1 MGSATD
7 GGEAA
12 GLSRPWLATVEKIF
26 TALVEIPAA
35 LLVTAEIIILF
46 MGVVSRY
53 GFRSPLIWSD
63 ELASILFLW
72 LAMLGAAIAFRRA
85 EHMRMT
91 ALVSQATPERRAFL
105 DMVGTCAALAF
116 LLLIAWPSFE
126 YAYEESYITTPALQI
141 ANSFRAAALPVGI
154 ALMAIFALLRLARV
168 GQLRTLLLAAT
179 TVVAIMALFWLAQ
192 PWLRQLGN
200 FNLII
205 FFVGVVGLCVF
216 AGIPIAFAF
225 GLSIFGYLVLT
236 TNTPLLVLVGRM
248 DEGMSHLILLSVP
261 LFVFLGLLI
270 EMTGMARAMVAF
282 LASLLGHVR
291 GGLHY
296 VLLGAMYL
304 VSGIS
309 GSKAADMAAVAP
321 VLFPEMKARGAKP
334 GDLVALL
341 AATGAQT
348 ETIPPSLVLI
358 TIGSVTGVSISALFT
373 GGLLPGVVLAL
384 TLSALVWWRYR
395 NEDLRHVR
403 RATPGEVGRTFI
415 IALPAI
421 ALPFVIRAA
430 VVEGIATATEVSTI
444 GIVYAIL
451 AGLLIYRRFDW
462 RRLKPM
468 LLDTACLSGAILLI
482 IGTATGMAWG
492 LTQSGFSRSLAAT
505 MAGLPG
511 GSLSFIAVSIVAFI
525 ILGSVLEGIPA
536 IVLFGPLLFPIARTV
551 GVHEV
556 HYAMIVILAM
566 GIGLFAPPFG
576 VGYYAACAIG
586 RVDPAEG
593 IRPIWGYM
601 LALFLGLLIVAAI
614 PSRSDS
620 CKKYPIGGRILEG
633 FSKCRLGKPA
643 QVSEH

>member
-1 MGSATD
+1 MAHAEFTEIVVSEVVV
-7 GGEAA
+7 EAPRRRSLI
-12 GLSRPWLATVEKIF
+12 GRIDSVLGV
-26 TALVEIPAA
+26 LVEIPAA
-35 LLVTAEIIILF
+35 LLVVAEIVILF
-46 MGVVSRY
+46 AGVVARY
-53 GFRSPLIWSD
+53 VLHQPLIWSD

-72 LAMLGAAIAFRRA
+72 LAMLGAVVAFRRG

-91 ALVSQATPERRAFL
+91 AMVAMAGPRLWAYLDVVATA
-105 DMVGTCAALAF
+105 AALAF
-116 LLLIAWPSFE
+116 LLMVAWPAYE
-126 YAYEESYITTPALQI
+126 YAYEESFITTPALQI
-141 ANSFRAAALPVGI
+141 ANIWRAAALPVGI
-154 ALMAIFALLRLARV
+154 GLMVLFALLRLLRV
-168 GQLRTLLLAAT
+168 ADVRTVLAAVL
-179 TVVAIMALFWLAQ
+179 TVAAVVALFWMAQ
-192 PWLRQLGN
+192 PVLKPLGN
-200 FNLII
+200 INLVI

-216 AGIPIAFAF
+216 AGVPIAFAF
-225 GLSIFGYLVLT
+225 GLAIFGYLALT
-236 TNTPLLVLVGRM
+236 TRTPLMVLVGRM

-296 VLLGAMYL
+296 VLVGAMYL

-309 GSKAADMAAVAP
+309 GAKAADMAAVAP

-358 TIGSVTGVSISALFT
+358 TIGSVTGVSIAALFT
-373 GGLLPGVVLAL
+373 GGLLPGVVLAF
-384 TLSALVWWRYR
+384 TLCTLVWWRYR
-395 NEDLRHVR
+395 NEDMSGVR
-403 RATPGEVGRTFI
+403 RATGSEIGKAFVVAVP
-415 IALPAI
+415 AL

-444 GIVYAIL
+444 GIVYGVL
-451 AGLLIYRRFDW
+451 AGLLVYRRFDW

-468 LLDTACLSGAILLI
+468 LIETAALSGAILLI

-492 LTQSGFSRSLAAT
+492 LTQSGFSRSLAAAMT
-505 MAGLPG
+505 GLPG
-511 GSLSFIAVSIVAFI
+511 GSASFIAVSILAFT

-536 IVLFGPLLFPIARTV
+536 IVLFGPLLFPIARAV

-556 HYAMIVILAM
+556 HYAMVIILAM

-593 IRPIWGYM
+593 IRPIWGYL
-601 LALFLGLLIVAAI
+601 LALLIGLIVVAI
-614 PSRSDS
+614 FPWIS
-620 CKKYPIGGRILEG
+620 IGFL
-633 FSKCRLGKPA
+633 
-643 QVSEH
+643 

>member
-1 MGSATD
+1 MVQIEFTPVTV
-7 GGEAA
+7 GEVSSPRRRSRAA
-12 GLSRPWLATVEKIF
+12 SLENWLGT
-26 TALVEIPAA
+26 LVEIPAA
-35 LLVTAEIIILF
+35 LLVVAEIVILF
-46 MGVVSRY
+46 AGVVARY
-53 GFRSPLIWSD
+53 VLRQPLIWSD

-72 LAMLGAAIAFRRA
+72 LAMLGAVVAFHRA

-91 ALVSQATPERRAFL
+91 AVVASAKPAMQAYL
-105 DMVGTCAALAF
+105 DVVATCASLAF
-116 LLLIAWPSFE
+116 LLLIVWSAYD
-126 YAYEESYITTPALQI
+126 YAYEESFITTPALQI
-141 ANSFRAAALPVGI
+141 PNTWRAAALPIGVG
-154 ALMAIFALLRLARV
+154 LMAVFALLRLVRSADVRI
-168 GQLRTLLLAAT
+168 TLAA
-179 TVVAIMALFWLAQ
+179 VLSVAAVIGLFWLAQ
-192 PWLRQLGN
+192 PWLRPLGN
-200 FNLII
+200 INLVI
-205 FFVGVVGLCVF
+205 FFVGVAGFCVF
-216 AGIPIAFAF
+216 AGVPIAFGF
-225 GLSIFGYLVLT
+225 GLAVFGYLALT
-236 TNTPLLVLVGRM
+236 TRTPLMVLVGRM
-248 DEGMSHLILLSVP
+248 DEGMSHLILLAVP

-270 EMTGMARAMVAF
+270 EMTGMARAMVGF

-373 GGLLPGVVLAL
+373 GGLLPGAVLAI
-384 TLSALVWWRYR
+384 TLATLVWWRYR
-395 NEDLRHVR
+395 GEDLSHVQK
-403 RATPGEVGRTFI
+403 AGAGAIAKAFVV
-415 IALPAI
+415 ALPAL

-444 GIVYAIL
+444 GIVYGFVI
-451 AGLLIYRRFDW
+451 GLLVYRQFDW
-462 RRLKPM
+462 RRLVPM
-468 LLDTACLSGAILLI
+468 LIDTACLSGAILLI

-492 LTQSGFSRSLAAT
+492 LTQSGFSRALAAAMT
-505 MAGLPG
+505 GLPG
-511 GSLSFIAVSIVAFI
+511 GAAAFIAVSIAAFMV
-525 ILGSVLEGIPA
+525 LGSVLEGIPA
-536 IVLFGPLLFPIARTV
+536 IVLFGPLLFPIARAV

-556 HYAMIVILAM
+556 HYAMIIILAM

-601 LALFLGLLIVAAI
+601 LALLVGLIVVAMFPWI
-614 PSRSDS
+614 S
-620 CKKYPIGGRILEG
+620 IGFL
-633 FSKCRLGKPA
+633 
-643 QVSEH
+643 

>member
-1 MGSATD
+1 MAHAEFTEIAISEVVIETPRRRSFLD
-7 GGEAA
+7 TLEA
-12 GLSRPWLATVEKIF
+12 GLGL
-26 TALVEIPAA
+26 LVEIPAA
-35 LLVTAEIIILF
+35 LLVVAEIVILF
-46 MGVVSRY
+46 AGVVARY
-53 GFRSPLIWSD
+53 VLHKPLIWSD

-72 LAMLGAAIAFRRA
+72 LAMLGAAVAFRRG

-91 ALVSQATPERRAFL
+91 ALVARASPGLRAFL
-105 DMVGTCAALAF
+105 DLVATAAALSF
-116 LLLIAWPSFE
+116 LVMIAWPSWE

-141 ANSFRAAALPVGI
+141 ANIWRAAALPVGI
-154 ALMAIFALLRLARV
+154 GLLALFALIRLARAA
-168 GQLRTLLLAAT
+168 RPSTMLLAVFSIA
-179 TVVAIMALFWLAQ
+179 AIVALFWVAQ
-192 PWLRQLGN
+192 PVLKPLGN
-200 FNLII
+200 LNLVI
-205 FFVGVVGLCVF
+205 FFVGVVGFCVF
-216 AGIPIAFAF
+216 AGVPIAFAF
-225 GLSIFGYLVLT
+225 GLAIFGYLALT
-236 TNTPLLVLVGRM
+236 TRTPLMVLVGRM

-296 VLLGAMYL
+296 VLVGAMYL

-309 GSKAADMAAVAP
+309 GAKAADMAAVAP
-321 VLFPEMKARGAKP
+321 VLFPEMKARGARP

-358 TIGSVTGVSISALFT
+358 TIGSVTGVSIAALFT
-373 GGLLPGVVLAL
+373 GGLLPGVVLAV
-384 TLSALVWWRYR
+384 TLCALVWWRYR
-395 NEDLRHVR
+395 HEDMSGVR
-403 RATPGEVGRTFI
+403 RATGAEIGKAFI
-415 IALPAI
+415 VSLPAL

-444 GIVYAIL
+444 GIVYGVL
-451 AGLLIYRRFDW
+451 AGLLVYRRFDW
-462 RRLKPM
+462 RRLMPM
-468 LLDTACLSGAILLI
+468 LIETAALSGAILLI

-492 LTQSGFSRSLAAT
+492 LTQSGFSRALAAAMT
-505 MAGLPG
+505 GLPG
-511 GSLSFIAVSIVAFI
+511 GPATFIAVSIVAFT

-536 IVLFGPLLFPIARTV
+536 IVLFGPLLFPIARAV

-556 HYAMIVILAM
+556 HYAMVIILAM

-593 IRPIWGYM
+593 IRPIWGYL
-601 LALFLGLLIVAAI
+601 LALLIGLIIVAI
-614 PSRSDS
+614 FPWIS
-620 CKKYPIGGRILEG
+620 IGFL
-633 FSKCRLGKPA
+633 
-643 QVSEH
+643 

>member
-1 MGSATD
+1 MAHAELTQAAE
-7 GGEAA
+7 GEAMPP
-12 GLSRPWLATVEKIF
+12 RPRSVAASIEASLGM
-26 TALVEIPAA
+26 LVEIPAA
-35 LLVTAEIIILF
+35 LLVVAEIVILF
-46 MGVVSRY
+46 AGVVARY
-53 GFRSPLIWSD
+53 GLHRPLIWSD

-72 LAMLGAAIAFRRA
+72 LAMLGAAVAFRRA

-91 ALVSQATPERRAFL
+91 AIVASAKPAMRTYLDLVA
-105 DMVGTCAALAF
+105 TCAALAF
-116 LLLIAWPSFE
+116 LLLVAWPAYE
-126 YAYEESYITTPALQI
+126 YAYEESFITTPALQI
-141 ANSFRAAALPVGI
+141 PNIWRAAALPVGI
-154 ALMAIFALLRLARV
+154 GLMALFAFLRLARA
-168 GQLRTLLLAAT
+168 GDFR
-179 TVVAIMALFWLAQ
+179 VVLGAVLSVAVLIGMFWLAQ
-192 PWLRQLGN
+192 PWLRPLGN

-205 FFVGVVGLCVF
+205 FFVGVAGFCVF
-216 AGIPIAFAF
+216 TGVPIAFGF
-225 GLSIFGYLVLT
+225 GLAIFGYLALT
-236 TNTPLLVLVGRM
+236 TRTPLMVLVGRM

-296 VLLGAMYL
+296 VLVGAMYL

-321 VLFPEMKARGAKP
+321 VLFPEMKQRGAKP

-358 TIGSVTGVSISALFT
+358 TIGSVTGVSIAALFT
-373 GGLLPGVVLAL
+373 GGLLPGVVLAI

-395 NEDLRHVR
+395 DEDLSHVT
-403 RATPGEVGRTFI
+403 RATGGEIVRSFV
-415 IALPAI
+415 IALPAL

-444 GIVYAIL
+444 GIVYGL
-451 AGLLIYRRFDW
+451 VVGLLVYRHFDW
-462 RRLKPM
+462 RRLMPM
-468 LLDTACLSGAILLI
+468 LVETACLSGAILLI

-492 LTQSGFSRSLAAT
+492 LTQSGFSRALAGAMT
-505 MAGLPG
+505 GLPG
-511 GSLSFIAVSIVAFI
+511 GSATFIAVSIVAFTV
-525 ILGSVLEGIPA
+525 LGSVLEGIPA

-556 HYAMIVILAM
+556 HYAMIIILAM

-593 IRPIWGYM
+593 IRPIWGYL
-601 LALFLGLLIVAAI
+601 LALLIGLIIVAI
-614 PSRSDS
+614 FPWIS
-620 CKKYPIGGRILEG
+620 IGFL
-633 FSKCRLGKPA
+633 
-643 QVSEH
+643 

>member
-1 MGSATD
+1 MAHVEITEIAV
-7 GGEAA
+7 GEVAIESPCEPPRRPSLAA
-12 GLSRPWLATVEKIF
+12 SIELFLGM
-26 TALVEIPAA
+26 LVEIPAA
-35 LLVTAEIIILF
+35 ILVVAEIVILF
-46 MGVVSRY
+46 AGVVARY
-53 GFRSPLIWSD
+53 GLRQPLIWSD

-72 LAMLGAAIAFRRA
+72 LAMLGAAVAFRRS

-91 ALVSQATPERRAFL
+91 AVVASRSAPTRTYL
-105 DMVGTCAALAF
+105 DMVATSAALAF
-116 LLLIAWPSFE
+116 LLMIAWPAYQ
-126 YAYEESYITTPALQI
+126 YAYEESFITTPALQI
-141 ANSFRAAALPVGI
+141 SNSWRAAALPVGTC
-154 ALMAIFALLRLARV
+154 LMALFALLRLARTGDFKQV
-168 GQLRTLLLAAT
+168 LAA
-179 TVVAIMALFWLAQ
+179 VLSVCVLVGLFWLVQ
-192 PWLRQLGN
+192 PWLRLLGN
-200 FNLII
+200 LNLVI
-205 FFVGVVGLCVF
+205 FFVGVAGFCVF
-216 AGIPIAFAF
+216 AGVPIAFAF
-225 GLSIFGYLVLT
+225 GLAIFGYLALT
-236 TNTPLLVLVGRM
+236 THTPLMVLVGRM

-296 VLLGAMYL
+296 VLVGAMYL

-373 GGLLPGVVLAL
+373 GGLLPGVVLAI

-395 NEDLRHVR
+395 AEDLSHIKRAGAGEIVR
-403 RATPGEVGRTFI
+403 AFI
-415 IALPAI
+415 IALPAL

-444 GIVYAIL
+444 GIVY
-451 AGLLIYRRFDW
+451 GLLIGLLVYRSFDW
-462 RRLKPM
+462 RRLVPM
-468 LLDTACLSGAILLI
+468 LIETAALSGAILLI

-492 LTQSGFSRSLAAT
+492 LTQSGFSRALAAAMT
-505 MAGLPG
+505 GLPG
-511 GSLSFIAVSIVAFI
+511 GPSSFIAVSIVAFMV
-525 ILGSVLEGIPA
+525 LGSVLEGIPA
-536 IVLFGPLLFPIARTV
+536 IVLFGPLLFPIARAV

-556 HYAMIVILAM
+556 HYAMIIILAM

-586 RVDPAEG
+586 RVDPALG
-593 IRPIWGYM
+593 IRPIWGYL
-601 LALFLGLLIVAAI
+601 LALLIGLIIVAVFPWI
-614 PSRSDS
+614 S
-620 CKKYPIGGRILEG
+620 IGFL
-633 FSKCRLGKPA
+633 
-643 QVSEH
+643 